1 MTRVKV
7 NLVTL
12 SDIKEFVTIADTIQ
26 QEVCLE
32 DDEGHKVSAK
42 SLLGCMYSV
51 EFKDTYVTS
60 ENPFLSTKFAKFV
73 C

>member
-1 MTRVKV
+1 MKRVKI
-7 NLVTL
+7 NLATL
-12 SDIKEFVTIADTIQ
+12 SDIKEFVNIADTIQ

-32 DDEGHKVSAK
+32 DNEGHKVSAK

-51 EFKDTYVTS
+51 EFKETYVTS
-60 ENPFLSTKFAKFV
+60 ENPYLEIRFAKFV